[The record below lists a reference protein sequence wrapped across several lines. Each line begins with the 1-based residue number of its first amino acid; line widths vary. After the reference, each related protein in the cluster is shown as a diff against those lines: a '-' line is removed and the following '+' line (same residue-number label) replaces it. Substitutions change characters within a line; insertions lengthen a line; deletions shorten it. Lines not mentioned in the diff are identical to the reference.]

1 MRISDWS
8 SDVCS
13 SDLLRAA
20 IIGCNGNSGAAE
32 QGAAGTGEK
41 DDVILMTVDDV
52 DQHRRQHGDAETA
65 ADHADEKQ
73 DRRRAH
79 SGLAARG
86 GAKDGGFHRG
96 GVWAGAE
103 AESRGS
109 GAGRVVIPPKAAV
122 FSQGRGRSGQ

>member
-1 MRISDWS
+1 MCFYCKQKTAYEMRISDWS

-65 ADHADEKQ
+65 ADHADRTEE
-73 DRRRAH
+73 RRV
-79 SGLAARG
+79 GQE
-86 GAKDGGFHRG
+86 
-96 GVWAGAE
+96 GVSKCR
-103 AESRGS
+103 SRWS
-109 GAGRVVIPPKAAV
+109 PYH
-122 FSQGRGRSGQ
+122 